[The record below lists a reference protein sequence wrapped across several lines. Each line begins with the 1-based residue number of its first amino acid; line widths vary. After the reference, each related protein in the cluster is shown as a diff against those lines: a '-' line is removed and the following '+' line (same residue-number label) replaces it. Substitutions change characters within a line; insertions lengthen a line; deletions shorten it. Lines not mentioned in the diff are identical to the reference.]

1 MSEENNER
9 ETKGTHEPS
18 VSVRVPMTLSIRDI
32 VVIITA
38 IVSIV
43 ISWGVVSTR
52 LSLLEQRVVDI
63 YKEQVTRRETLDTL
77 KEKDAAHDQKILELQ
92 LRLENLKKERK

>member
-1 MSEENNER
+1 MPEENNEK
-9 ETKGTHEPS
+9 ETKEPS

-63 YKEQVTRRETLDTL
+63 YKEQVSRRDTLDKF
-77 KEKDAAHDQKILELQ
+77 KEKDALHDQKILELQ
-92 LRLENLKKERK
+92 FKLENLKKDRK